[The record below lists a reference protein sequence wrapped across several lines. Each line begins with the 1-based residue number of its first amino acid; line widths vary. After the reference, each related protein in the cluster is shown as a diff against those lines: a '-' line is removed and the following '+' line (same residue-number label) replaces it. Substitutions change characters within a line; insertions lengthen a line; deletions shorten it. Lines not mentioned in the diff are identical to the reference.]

1 MTLLEL
7 QQQLKKQKLDGYLIP
22 RNNMFLNQDLREDEN
37 LIFKLTGF
45 SGSDGTLLITR
56 EKNFLFVDGRYELQA
71 PKETNAKEVEI
82 FCTKEISIDQWLQN
96 NTKDLKRFRLG
107 INPWC
112 FTSAQKQAL
121 EINCIKVIS
130 TPDFLHPLLSSTPA
144 NIFEYELQ
152 YSGQSRKEKIQK
164 IINYLKQ
171 SKTDAI
177 FFSLADSVS
186 WLFNLRSDALS
197 DTPIIRAFALVR
209 KDGKCWLF
217 GDNLNSSKIKLDY
230 PLLALKEV
238 PAILK
243 KFKHKKIAFDSAA
256 NSFALCELLQN
267 NEIEIIPQ
275 IDYCQELKAIK
286 NQTELTGIRQA
297 HLRDGVAVT
306 KFLCWLDKNWQGKT
320 ELDIVERLHQFRAKE
335 ELFFSE
341 SFTTIA
347 ASGANGAIVHY
358 HPTAKTNAPLSKDS
372 LLLLDSGAQYFD
384 GTTDVTRTI
393 ALGNPNQQM
402 AEDFT
407 LVLKS
412 HIALNTAHFPLG
424 TTGHELDA
432 IARAPLWA
440 SGQDYNHG
448 TGHGVGCF
456 LNVHEG
462 PQRISHKGS
471 SHPLHAQMITSIEPG
486 IYKEDQ
492 YGIRIENLVE
502 IVPSKTEGYL
512 QFANLTLIP
521 IDKRLINKYLLNEQ
535 EIKWLNDYHELVLS
549 KMLPLAP
556 EEIIPWL
563 KDACSPL

>member
-1 MTLLEL
+1 MTLFDL
-7 QQQLKKQKLDGYLIP
+7 QKKLKTEKLDGYLVP

-37 LIFKLTGF
+37 LILQLTGF

-71 PKETNAKEVEI
+71 PKETTPEEVEV
-82 FCTKEISIDQWLQN
+82 FCTKEISIYQWLKD
-96 NTKDLKRFRLG
+96 NTQDLKRFRLG

-112 FTSAQKQAL
+112 FTSAQKDAL
-121 EINCIKVIS
+121 EVNCIKVVS
-130 TPDFLHPLLSSTPA
+130 EPDFLPPMLSSTPA

-152 YSGQSRKEKIQK
+152 YAGQSRHEKIQT
-164 IINYLKQ
+164 IIKYLK
-171 SKTDAI
+171 DIHADI
-177 FFSLADSVS
+177 AFFSLADSVS
-186 WLFNLRSDALS
+186 WLFNLRSNALS
-197 DTPIIRAFALVR
+197 DTPILRAFALVSQ
-209 KDGKCWLF
+209 DGKCWLF
-217 GDNLNSSKIKLDY
+217 GDNLNSSHIKLDY

-256 NSFALCELLQN
+256 NSFGLYELLQH

-320 ELDIVERLHQFRAKE
+320 ELDIAERLHQFRTKE

-347 ASGANGAIVHY
+347 ASGTNGAIVHY
-358 HPTAKTNAPLSKDS
+358 HPTAKTNAPLSKNS
-372 LLLLDSGAQYFD
+372 LVLLDSVAQYFD

-412 HIALNTAHFPLG
+412 HIALNTAHFPLE
-424 TTGHELDA
+424 TTGQELDVL
-432 IARAPLWA
+432 ARAPLWA
-440 SGQDYNHG
+440 NGQDYNHG

-462 PQRISHKGS
+462 PQRISRKGS
-471 SHPLHAQMITSIEPG
+471 SHPLQAQMITSIEPG
-486 IYKEDQ
+486 IYKAGQ

-502 IVPSKTEGYL
+502 IVPSATKGYL

-521 IDKRLINKYLLNEQ
+521 IDKRLINKYLLNED
-535 EIKWLNDYHELVLS
+535 EINWLNNYHQRVEQALS
-549 KMLPLAP
+549 PYLSPL
-556 EEIIPWL
+556 EKQWL
-563 KDACSPL
+563 QEACSPL

>member
-243 KFKHKKIAFDSAA
+243 KFKHKKIALDLAS
-256 NSFALCELLQN
+256 NSYALHEIMQTYD
-267 NEIEIIPQ
+267 IEIVSQ
-275 IDYCQELKAIK
+275 NDYCQELKTIK
-286 NQTELTGIRQA
+286 NQTELEGIRKA
-297 HLRDGVAVT
+297 HIRDGVAVT

-320 ELDIVERLHQFRAKE
+320 ELDIAERLHQFRAKE

-347 ASGANGAIVHY
+347 ANGANGAIVHY
-358 HPTAKTNAPLSKDS
+358 HPTPQSNALLAKDS
-372 LLLLDSGAQYFD
+372 LLLLDCGAQYLD

-393 ALGNPNQQM
+393 VLGNPSKQM

-412 HIALNTAHFPLG
+412 HIALNTAHFPIA

-440 SGQDYNHG
+440 YGQDYNHG

-462 PQRISHKGS
+462 PQRISRRGS
-471 SHPLHAQMITSIEPG
+471 PYPLQAQMITSIEPG
-486 IYKEDQ
+486 IYKEGE

-502 IVPSKTEGYL
+502 IIPSANKDYL

-521 IDKRLINKYLLNEQ
+521 IDKRLINKYLLTKD
-535 EIKWLNDYHELVLS
+535 EINWLNDYHHRVEQALNPHLTPTE
-549 KMLPLAP
+549 KQ
-556 EEIIPWL
+556 WL
-563 KDACSPL
+563 QEACSPL